1 MEDQD
6 KIKKSLKRADY
17 LWRLAHT
24 YAPTNQP
31 LAQFYM
37 YRILWFFFCD
47 LSSSFSSIHT
57 LPVVALAGLS
67 FGE

>member
-37 YRILWFFFCD
+37 YRTMPILRFFAICEIQ
-47 LSSSFSSIHT
+47 LHPYLT
-57 LPVVALAGLS
+57 WWWPLQV
-67 FGE
+67 